1 MLGHIP
7 SGAQNALA
15 EGGVLSGL
23 GIYGISAAFTL
34 SPAARVYSPSALGM
48 GVIRASGAASADNA
62 SKRKQAGRAISG
74 YAGEQIAAAAD
85 RSRVRQAYGN
95 LTPSQVID
103 NTPLIAVEVEGGKGS
118 KFQDVLRK
126 EAAEKGRAYR
136 PRKPFVGTP
145 ELDRVLKNAPK
156 AAGKT
161 VAAGPK
167 VVTRAT
173 RALIDNVDV
182 VGGRPRVNVKVPLP
196 SARGTLEAGKRAAP
210 ALKTGLRAG
219 VQGARA
225 LSGGIVAEIATEQTL
240 GRGAQKV
247 GSLMQRSGDEDLA
260 ATGKAV
266 EDYGDVVVEDGWIGG
281 VGAAGDAV
289 HTLREQN
296 AARENDDNVV
306 EYGDGLIS
314 NAREDAR
321 FVGGTIADA
330 GLERV
335 GISDESLTG
344 KAAKGAITA
353 AVSPVVVVG
362 STTAGAVRRLRRLF

>member
-1 MLGHIP
+1 MLGPIP
-7 SGAQNALA
+7 SGAQKALA

-23 GIYGISAAFTL
+23 GIYGISAALTI

-48 GVIRASGAASADNA
+48 AAIRVSGAASADNA
-62 SKRKQAGRAISG
+62 SKEKQAGRAISG

-85 RSRVRQAYGN
+85 RSRVRQAYGD
-95 LTPSQVID
+95 LSPSQVLD
-103 NTPLIAVEVEGGKGS
+103 DTPLIAVEVEGGKGS

-126 EAAEKGRAYR
+126 EAKAKGRTYR

-145 ELDRVLKNAPK
+145 ELDRVLKNVPK
-156 AAGKT
+156 AAAKT
-161 VAAGPK
+161 AAKGPK
-167 VVTRAT
+167 VATRAT
-173 RALIDNVDV
+173 RALIDSVDV
-182 VGGRPRVNVKVPLP
+182 VSGRPRVNVKVPLP
-196 SARGTLEAGKRAAP
+196 TARGTLEAGKRVAP

-219 VQGARA
+219 AQGARA

-240 GRGAQKV
+240 GAAAQKV
-247 GSLMQRSGDEDLA
+247 GSLMQRSEDEDIA
-260 ATGKAV
+260 ATGKAI

-296 AARENDDNVV
+296 VARENDDNVV
-306 EYGDGLIS
+306 EYGDSLIA

-321 FVGGTIADA
+321 FVGGTLADA
-330 GLERV
+330 SLDKV

-344 KAAKGAITA
+344 KLAKGAITA
-353 AVSPVVVVG
+353 AVSPVVVTG
-362 STTAGAVRRLRRLF
+362 STAAGAARQLRRLF